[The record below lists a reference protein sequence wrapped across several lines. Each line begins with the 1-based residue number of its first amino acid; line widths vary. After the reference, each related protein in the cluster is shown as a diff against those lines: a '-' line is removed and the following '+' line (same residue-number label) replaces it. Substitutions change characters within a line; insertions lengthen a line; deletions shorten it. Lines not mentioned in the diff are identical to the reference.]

1 MADGQNLEQPW
12 KEWYAAKDIS
22 TKVTHYVVPVM
33 AAGNRAP
40 AFRKNERLDLS
51 RPKPKGTKKA

>member
-1 MADGQNLEQPW
+1 MADAQNLEQPW

-22 TKVTHYVVPVM
+22 SQVTHYVVPVM

-51 RPKPKGTKKA
+51 KPKSKGTRKA